1 MVAKV
6 REWRHVYGRMG
17 RPGGPYHLIDSQG
30 SWKGWKGVLVPNSLY
45 YHLVMTT
52 IAMENPKN
60 KWRFL
65 AGKIIYLFLWAIYT
79 MAMLNN
85 QRVIF
90 ETYWYSFKMRY
101 EVLTSTNGK
110 LLATKVKSPHRSGS
124 QGQRTGQLGHEFC
137 CQGYSN
143 RFWITEKWSPEAE
156 TSEHVMSIFPGFYPH
171 FIFHR
176 CQEKNNL

>member
-1 MVAKV
+1 MVPWVVSYPAPVFFPSLWQKMVAKV
-6 REWRHVYGRMG
+6 REWRHVYRRMG

-45 YHLVMTT
+45 YHLVMTN

-90 ETYWYSFKMRY
+90 VHHACSWRVLCTCGTGRVVALISRTPVGDESWMDHGWTDVSFTYYPLVNIQKAI
-101 EVLTSTNGK
+101 ENGH
-110 LLATKVKSPHRSGS
+110 L
-124 QGQRTGQLGHEFC
+124 
-137 CQGYSN
+137 
-143 RFWITEKWSPEAE
+143 
-156 TSEHVMSIFPGFYPH
+156 
-171 FIFHR
+171 
-176 CQEKNNL
+176 

>member
-1 MVAKV
+1 MVSYPAPVFFPSLWQKMVAKV

-45 YHLVMTT
+45 YHLVMTN

-90 ETYWYSFKMRY
+90 VHQCVLLKGTVYLRY
-101 EVLTSTNGK
+101 R
-110 LLATKVKSPHRSGS
+110 ACRSVDFTDSSWG
-124 QGQRTGQLGHEFC
+124 
-137 CQGYSN
+137 
-143 RFWITEKWSPEAE
+143 
-156 TSEHVMSIFPGFYPH
+156 
-171 FIFHR
+171 
-176 CQEKNNL
+176 